1 MEGEKDREKEFLEIT
16 NVILSTVKATSELLQ
31 AAKLSELD
39 SVFGGILEKL
49 NKFFIKVEGSFRDFI
64 IFERYVAC
72 AHTREMGFSL
82 LNIPEDVKERV
93 WKYKDNID
101 VCGFTGEECI
111 CKKSTDYMKQRFLEK
126 LYVLKDSGKV
136 IKSSSKSLK
145 EGIEDIGREV
155 SQLTNSARRIMSIA
169 EVIEII
175 ALNAYIEAAR
185 LGEHGRG
192 FKVIADEVRKASART
207 NELAQEIVEAIKT
220 LHKRFTEQVER
231 QSQFDTEMESLEREQ
246 IELSED
252 LNKDLTWMTQNF
264 IDFIDYVRNSIE
276 DDMNMLSEVRHTIT
290 SVLQSIDLANQRA
303 MNTHHALEI
312 LASMIDEFEDILRGS
327 KEVAEAYDNVIK
339 LYEEFKAIPKLHDER
354 EIIARSEGRTINKE
368 EDVVG
373 EKLKD
378 VETDVELF

>member
-1 MEGEKDREKEFLEIT
+1 MGKDKSRDEEFLEIT

-39 SVFGGILEKL
+39 LVFGGILEKL
-49 NKFFIKVEGSFRDFI
+49 NNFFIKVEESFKDFI
-64 IFERYVAC
+64 IFEAYVAC
-72 AHTREMGFSL
+72 AYTREMGFSL
-82 LNIPEDVKERV
+82 LNIPEDIKARV
-93 WKYKDNID
+93 WKYKDNPD
-101 VCGFTGEECI
+101 VCGFTGEECV
-111 CKKSTDYMKQRFLEK
+111 CKKSTDYMKQRFLDK
-126 LYVLKDSGKV
+126 LEILKDSGKA

-145 EGIEDIGREV
+145 EGIEDIGKGV
-155 SQLTNSARRIMSIA
+155 AQLTGSAKRIMSIA

-192 FKVIADEVRKASART
+192 FKVIADEVRKASTRT
-207 NELAQEIVEAIKT
+207 NELAQEIVEAIRV

-246 IELSED
+246 VELSEE
-252 LNKDLTWMTQNF
+252 LTKDLSWMTQNF
-264 IDFIDYVRNSIE
+264 IDFIGYVRHSIE

-303 MNTHHALEI
+303 MNTHHALKI
-312 LASMIDEFEDILRGS
+312 LASMIDEFEDILRGD

-339 LYEEFKAIPKLHDER
+339 LYDKFKTIPKLHDER
-354 EIIARSEGRTINKE
+354 EIIAKTEGRTINRE
-368 EDVVG
+368 EEVVG
-373 EKLKD
+373 EKLED